1 VRLCFSALATAAL
14 LLVAAPS
21 DADAQ
26 KVKKSRDR
34 LTNAEIMESAF
45 KDQALLVAIRAL
57 KPQFLRAPRGVRSL
71 GGGMQMPLVVYVDG
85 IKAAGIDVLHN
96 IRAQEVHEVRYLDP
110 NKSQNQYGIT
120 ANGGALQ
127 IKLIQRAITEEK
139 KP

>member
-1 VRLCFSALATAAL
+1 MRLCFSALATAAL

-57 KPQFLRAPRGVRSL
+57 KPQFLEAPRGVRSL

>member
-1 VRLCFSALATAAL
+1 MLRLTAIVTATL

-26 KVKKSRDR
+26 KVKKSRDK
-34 LTNAEIMESAF
+34 LTSAEIMESAF
-45 KDQALLVAIRAL
+45 KDKDLLGAIRAL
-57 KPQFLRAPRGVRSL
+57 KPQFLEAPRGVRSL
-71 GGGMQMPLVVYVDG
+71 GGGMQMPLVFYVDG
-85 IKAAGIDVLHN
+85 IKAAGIDVLYN

-110 NKSQNQYGIT
+110 TKSQNEYGIT

-127 IKLIQRAITEEK
+127 IKLIQRAITEGK

>member
-1 VRLCFSALATAAL
+1 MRLRFSALAAATL

-34 LTNAEIMESAF
+34 LTNAEIMTSAL
-45 KDQALLVAIRAL
+45 KDQALLAAIRAL
-57 KPQFLRAPRGVRSL
+57 KPQFLEAPRGVRSL

-85 IKAAGIDVLHN
+85 IKAAGVDVLHN
-96 IRAQEVHEVRYLDP
+96 IRAKEVHEVRYLDP
-110 NKSQNQYGIT
+110 AKSQNEYGIT